1 MTRRQL
7 PNMISIFR
15 ILLVLPIVWALL
27 TEQFALAAFLFV
39 VAGVSDALDGFL
51 AKRYQWE
58 SRLGSILDPVADKL
72 LLLSS
77 LLTLAWLNLIPHW
90 LVWLA
95 VARDVMIVVGGVAY
109 HHLIGRFSLVP
120 LWSSKINTVSQIALV
135 GLVICQQLNSVFN
148 SAVMVMVWLVTA
160 SILISGS
167 EYILVWGVRA
177 WQQSRQQQQ
186 NK

>member
-1 MTRRQL
+1 MIRQQL
-7 PNMISIFR
+7 PNIISIFR

-27 TEQFALAAFLFV
+27 TEQFALAAILFV
-39 VAGVSDALDGFL
+39 VAGFSDALDGFL
-51 AKRYQWE
+51 AKRYHWQ
-58 SRLGSILDPVADKL
+58 SRLGSILDPVADKI

-77 LLTLAWLNLIPHW
+77 LLTLGWLGLIPQW

-95 VARDVMIVVGGVAY
+95 VGRDMMIVVGGVAY
-109 HHLIGRFSLVP
+109 HYLIGFFTLTP
-120 LWSSKINTVSQIALV
+120 LWSSKINTVSQIMLV
-135 GLVICQQLNSVFN
+135 ALVICHQLNPVFN
-148 SAVMVMVWLVTA
+148 LAVVAMVWLVMA

-177 WQQSRQQQQ
+177 WQQSSQQKQ

>member
-1 MTRRQL
+1 MNRTQL
-7 PNMISIFR
+7 PNMISVFR
-15 ILLVLPIVWALL
+15 IILVIPIVWALL
-27 TEQFALAAFLFV
+27 TEQFSIAAFLFI
-39 VAGVSDALDGFL
+39 VAGISDALDGFL

-77 LLTLAWLNLIPHW
+77 LLTLAWLGLMPGW

-95 VARDVMIVVGGVAY
+95 VCRDVMIVVGGIAY
-109 HHLIGRFSLVP
+109 HHLIGRFSLMP

-135 GLVICQQLNSVFN
+135 ALIICQQLYPVFDA
-148 SAVMVMVWLVTA
+148 AVMSMIWIVMA

-167 EYILVWGVRA
+167 EYVLVWGIRA
-177 WQQSRQQQQ
+177 WQKIKQE
-186 NK
+186 